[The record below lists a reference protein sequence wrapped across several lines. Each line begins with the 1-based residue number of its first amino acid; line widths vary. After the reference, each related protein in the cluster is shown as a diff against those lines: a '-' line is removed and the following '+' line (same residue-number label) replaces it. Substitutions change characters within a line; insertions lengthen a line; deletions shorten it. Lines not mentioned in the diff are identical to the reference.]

1 MHRTL
6 IALALLGVSTLA
18 ASSVQAQ
25 SVPLAGNGVSTGTMN
40 YSAMPQVAHDPKGIV
55 STWTP
60 SAEEAYIKEAIRGAG
75 YSGVNSL
82 ERDSDGIWHARA
94 YKGQA
99 DVLVAVDRSGHISEM
114 RPNGQSLN

>member
-6 IALALLGVSTLA
+6 IALALLGVSTFA
-18 ASSVQAQ
+18 ASAAQAQ
-25 SVPLAGNGVSTGTMN
+25 SAPLAGNGVSTGTMN
-40 YSAMPQVAHDPKGIV
+40 YSAMPQVARDPKGIIAPQNG
-55 STWTP
+55 T
-60 SAEEAYIKEAIRGAG
+60 AEEAYIKEEIRGAG

-82 ERDSDGIWHARA
+82 ERDSDGTWHARA

-114 RPNGQSLN
+114 RQNGQSSY